1 METTII
7 MTSLI
12 VLMVI
17 LLFIMVSFANKKKD
31 VVKKQEIFNRLGDLE
46 LGVQS
51 MEGSVRRD
59 TIVKLDNLLS
69 KAFQYYYNNSN
80 LCGDNLKKAKNIFKR
95 KGYDDLWNVHKIRN
109 NIVHDDYEID
119 TQEAV
124 RIYNI
129 YKFSIKKILK

>member
-95 KGYDDLWNVHKIRN
+95 KEYDDLWNVHKIRN